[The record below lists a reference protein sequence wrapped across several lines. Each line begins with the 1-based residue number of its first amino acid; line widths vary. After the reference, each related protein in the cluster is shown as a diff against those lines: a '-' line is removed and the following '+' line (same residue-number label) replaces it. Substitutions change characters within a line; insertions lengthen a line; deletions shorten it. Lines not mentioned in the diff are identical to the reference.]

1 MHRLTLRS
9 VLCRILNGLSNDVL
23 LTRNGAE
30 KEVPQCVV
38 TVPKFILPRDVFMNN
53 HFVCNER
60 RGMNQKGNG
69 RNNGLGQQRTRA
81 NLSSTPQG
89 RMEREAQKASAP
101 PPSIHPPVIEVDE
114 VDRGIPRVLLNG
126 KAFERGRGAFGFP
139 DRA

>member
-1 MHRLTLRS
+1 
-9 VLCRILNGLSNDVL
+9 
-23 LTRNGAE
+23 
-30 KEVPQCVV
+30 
-38 TVPKFILPRDVFMNN
+38 
-53 HFVCNER
+53 
-60 RGMNQKGNG
+60 MNQKGNG

-101 PPSIHPPVIEVDE
+101 PTISPIVVEAGRDIS
-114 VDRGIPRVLLNG
+114 RVLLNG